1 MRLRW
6 QLVLSHLGSIL
17 LTALVIGL
25 VNVVLLLRGTRTMEG
40 QALDSSLTT
49 ARHLLASRLADLQH
63 ARDDISTFAAEAGP
77 LSPDIATLGRLHDF
91 LAFYRLERV
100 EVFHGLRKEVEA
112 YRWERGV
119 GRSLATAWLPPKPQ
133 IAAQVAFGRPAAW
146 VQKGADGLASLKLC
160 SAVPGGVGD
169 ERRWVVLTEP
179 LDGSFL
185 GRIIPVGLVGALR
198 DDHQILV
205 AWPETPPGPDQDI
218 ESLLSYLPK
227 GPFAWLFRPV
237 SARRPAVQLDDGSA
251 LELVLLSAPIR
262 SGQSLVQ
269 GLRAWFLVTV
279 CGSLL
284 ALAIGSGLAA
294 RLLAPLNALLEGTA
308 AMARGHLMVRL
319 PTGRGDELGS
329 LTREFNRM
337 ADEIRN
343 TYLGMISTLAEIV
356 EAKSH
361 YTREHIDR
369 VERLAMATAEVLE
382 RRGWVRFSSHQRFLL
397 SVAAIL
403 HDVGK
408 IAIAN
413 EILNKS
419 GPLDTTEREQIL
431 THPEVGAL
439 IVERMGKLERAAEI
453 IRCAHEHF
461 DGSGYPRGLRGEEIP
476 LESRIILAVDAFDA
490 MTIKRPYSAG
500 RSSEAAIAELRTEA
514 GRQFDPVV
522 VEALIEVVTKE
533 SGADVDP
540 SSDSGLYRVIHS
552 DSDAGYRLVSAPPP
566 ANRA

>member
-1 MRLRW
+1 
-6 QLVLSHLGSIL
+6 
-17 LTALVIGL
+17 
-25 VNVVLLLRGTRTMEG
+25 
-40 QALDSSLTT
+40 
-49 ARHLLASRLADLQH
+49 
-63 ARDDISTFAAEAGP
+63 
-77 LSPDIATLGRLHDF
+77 
-91 LAFYRLERV
+91 
-100 EVFHGLRKEVEA
+100 
-112 YRWERGV
+112 
-119 GRSLATAWLPPKPQ
+119 
-133 IAAQVAFGRPAAW
+133 
-146 VQKGADGLASLKLC
+146 
-160 SAVPGGVGD
+160 
-169 ERRWVVLTEP
+169 
-179 LDGSFL
+179 
-185 GRIIPVGLVGALR
+185 
-198 DDHQILV
+198 
-205 AWPETPPGPDQDI
+205 
-218 ESLLSYLPK
+218 
-227 GPFAWLFRPV
+227 
-237 SARRPAVQLDDGSA
+237 
-251 LELVLLSAPIR
+251 
-262 SGQSLVQ
+262 
-269 GLRAWFLVTV
+269 
-279 CGSLL
+279 
-284 ALAIGSGLAA
+284 
-294 RLLAPLNALLEGTA
+294 
-308 AMARGHLMVRL
+308 
-319 PTGRGDELGS
+319 
-329 LTREFNRM
+329 
-337 ADEIRN
+337 
-343 TYLGMISTLAEIV
+343 MISTLAEIV

-500 RSSEAAIAELRTEA
+500 RSSEAAIVELRTEA

-522 VEALIEVVTKE
+522 VEALVEVVTKE

-540 SSDSGLYRVIHS
+540 SSDSGLYRVIHT

-566 ANRA
+566 ENRA